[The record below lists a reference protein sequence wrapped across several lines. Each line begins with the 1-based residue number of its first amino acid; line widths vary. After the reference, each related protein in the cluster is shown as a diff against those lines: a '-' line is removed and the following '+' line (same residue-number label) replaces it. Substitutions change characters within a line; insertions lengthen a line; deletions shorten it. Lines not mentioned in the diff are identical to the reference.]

1 MRSLTLFVCA
11 ACVAGA
17 ALLHCTGDD
26 PELTPPSDAGVDD
39 APVKEAGSSV
49 DASSGDASC
58 DLSAVMTDP
67 NNCGAC
73 GHECLGAK
81 CTGGKC
87 ESMVLASNQTQPT
100 TVTVADGT
108 LYWAWHDGTIRSC
121 EVASCAT
128 TTKELAA
135 PDTRV
140 DGGYSGASTYT
151 ETLLVDA
158 THLYWAA
165 YYTGYIFRCAR
176 AGCSGTGPEKWMA
189 RPSLA
194 APTGLAM
201 DGTRVYWTDQ
211 SGIQGVWSCLK
222 GPSCVPVFVAKS
234 EPIFPRSIA
243 VGGVNDTLLYWVSA
257 GQAGEPP
264 GTLSQVAK
272 DAADAAAST
281 TQDKIVAPTS
291 LVATQVNVYYT
302 SDGDG
307 GASGAI
313 FKGLAANQAGAQL
326 FATGLDRPTSITLD
340 STRVYWAESGG
351 GRVMSCP
358 RSGCGAGP
366 TVLASGEDEPYGL
379 AVDDRS
385 VYWTTRSGG
394 EIKRIAK

>member
-1 MRSLTLFVCA
+1 M
-11 ACVAGA
+11 
-17 ALLHCTGDD
+17 
-26 PELTPPSDAGVDD
+26 LTPPADAAVADAPAEDAGS
-39 APVKEAGSSV
+39 GV

-67 NNCGAC
+67 NNCVAC

-87 ESMVLASNQTQPT
+87 ESTVLASNQTQPT
-100 TVTVADGT
+100 AVTVADGVV
-108 LYWAWHDGTIRSC
+108 YWAWHDGTIRSC

-128 TTKELAA
+128 TIKELAA

-158 THLYWAA
+158 TYLYWAA

-176 AGCSGTGPEKWMA
+176 AGCVGSGPEKWMA
-189 RPSLA
+189 RGPGIA
-194 APTGLAM
+194 TPTGLAM

-211 SGIQGVWSCLK
+211 SGTNGVWSCTK
-222 GPSCVPVFVAKS
+222 GPSCVPVYVAKS
-234 EPIFPRSIA
+234 DTILPRSIA
-243 VGGVNDTLLYWVSA
+243 VGGVNEGFLYWASA
-257 GQAGEPP
+257 GLAGEPP
-264 GTLSQVAK
+264 GTLAQVAK
-272 DAADAAAST
+272 DAADAAAFT
-281 TQDKIVAPTS
+281 TQYAVVAPTS
-291 LVATQVNVYYT
+291 LVATQTNVYYT

-313 FKGLAANQAGAQL
+313 FKGLAASQAGAQP
-326 FATGLDRPTSITLD
+326 FATGLDRPVSLVLDATS
-340 STRVYWAESGG
+340 VYWAESGG

-366 TVLASGEDEPYGL
+366 TVLASGQDEPYGL

-394 EIKRIAK
+394 EIKRVAK